1 MLLLFCTS
9 IANANEL
16 AVSDEVVARIGSLE
30 FRDCALATR
39 HYQRFVQCAFL
50 EVPENYDEPEQRRL
64 ELLVVRLP
72 ASAARTTDDPVLAI
86 AGGPGQAASESF
98 LWLDKAFQDLAQQ
111 RDIYLIDQR
120 GTGHSNAQTCD
131 LSHREDLLLAD
142 DRESFRELGL
152 ECLAQFQGDPR
163 QYITP
168 VAVRDFERVREALG
182 IARWNLYGVSYGT
195 RVAQSYM
202 RTYPASVR
210 TAVLDGVLP
219 TQVNFGP
226 QIALHSQAALDAL
239 VIQCRA
245 DDACGEAYPDLSE
258 GLSAL
263 FERLERAPVEIQ
275 YREISS
281 GDQVKETLRRAHLV
295 SVVRMALY
303 NSEVL
308 SVLPPILAQAYRED
322 DFAPLARM
330 SDRLDISGQ
339 LAMGMHNSVMCS
351 EDVPFIEEVPTEAL
365 ENTYMGTRMVE
376 ALKGLCEVWPRGDID
391 ASYKQPLRSSI
402 PTLLLSGERDPVTPP
417 AYGEALLE
425 GLGSARHITVP
436 HRGHHVGTTGCMPRL
451 IAQFVESAQTES
463 LQVNCLDRLQTV
475 PVFLNVNGPSP

>member
-1 MLLLFCTS
+1 MT
-9 IANANEL
+9 
-16 AVSDEVVARIGSLE
+16 DEVVARIGSLE
-30 FRDCALATR
+30 FRDCALATPY
-39 HYQRFVQCAFL
+39 HQRYVQCAFV
-50 EVPENYDEPEQRRL
+50 EVPENYDEPEERRL
-64 ELLVVRLP
+64 ELLVIRLP

-86 AGGPGQAASESF
+86 AGGPGQAASDSF
-98 LWLDKAFQDLAQQ
+98 LWLDRAFQDLARQ

-142 DRESFRELGL
+142 DRESFRELGR
-152 ECLAQFQGDPR
+152 ECLAQFKGDPR
-163 QYITP
+163 QYTTP

-182 IARWNLYGVSYGT
+182 VAQWNLYGVSYGT

-202 RTYPASVR
+202 RTYPTAVR

-219 TQVNFGP
+219 AQENFGP

-239 VIQCRA
+239 VVQCQA
-245 DDACGEAYPDLSE
+245 DEACREAYPDLGS
-258 GLSAL
+258 GLEAL
-263 FERLERAPVEIQ
+263 FERLDTAPVEFH

-281 GDQVKETLRRAHLV
+281 GDQVQETLRRAHLV
-295 SVVRMALY
+295 SIVRMALY

-308 SVLPPILAQAYRED
+308 SVLPPMLAQAYRED
-322 DFAPLARM
+322 DFAALARM
-330 SDRLDISGQ
+330 SRRLDISDQ

-351 EDVPFIEEVPTEAL
+351 EDVPFIENVPTDAL
-365 ENTYMGTRMVE
+365 KNTYMGTQMVE

-391 ASYKQPLRSSI
+391 ASYKQPLRSAI

-425 GLGSARHITVP
+425 GLERARHITVP
-436 HRGHHVGTTGCMPRL
+436 HRGHHVGITGCMPRV
-451 IAQFVESAQTES
+451 IAQFVESAQTEG
-463 LQVNCLDRLQTV
+463 LQVECLGRLETV
-475 PVFLNVNGPSP
+475 PLFLNVNGPSP